1 MKQFKGF
8 PTSLE
13 YTALPNLFYSALL
26 PQISDINE
34 LKVTLHL
41 FKKLSRKR
49 GSLRFVTRGELMSSI
64 SLRKSLGNVERPFEA
79 ALLQSLEMTIK
90 RGAFLEL
97 PITRDR
103 QDESLYFINTEA
115 NRKSVAEIISGELKL
130 GGLETVIE
138 PAAEIPEPSDIFTL
152 YEENIGMLTP
162 IIADRLKAAEKDYPL
177 VWIKEAIE
185 EAVLYNK
192 RNWPYIAR
200 ILENWSVEGKSRGT
214 HRRDTAKKTGIAK
227 YFTGKYGHMVQR

>member
-1 MKQFKGF
+1 MKQFNGF
-8 PTSLE
+8 PARLE

-26 PQISDINE
+26 PQINDINE

-41 FKKLSRKR
+41 FKELCRKR
-49 GSLRFVTRGELMSSI
+49 GGFRFVTYGELRSSTV
-64 SLRKSLGNVERPFEA
+64 LRKSLGGGERPYEA
-79 ALLQSLEMTIK
+79 TLLEVLEMTTK

-97 PITRDR
+97 RMTRDQR
-103 QDESLYFINTEA
+103 DESLYFINTEA
-115 NRKSVAEIISGELKL
+115 NQQAVTRIKNGELEL
-130 GGLETVIE
+130 GGLKTAIE
-138 PAAEIPEPSDIFTL
+138 PVTEITEPADIFTL

-162 IIADRLKAAEKDYPL
+162 IIADQLKEAEKEYPL

-185 EAVLYNK
+185 EAALYNK

-214 HRRDTAKKTGIAK
+214 HRRDSAKKMGDDK
-227 YFTGKYGHMVQR
+227 YITGKYGHMVQR